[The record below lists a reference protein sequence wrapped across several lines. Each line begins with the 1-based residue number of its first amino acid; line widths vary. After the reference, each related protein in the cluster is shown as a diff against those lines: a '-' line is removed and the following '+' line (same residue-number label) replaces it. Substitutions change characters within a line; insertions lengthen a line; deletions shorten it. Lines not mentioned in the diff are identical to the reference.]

1 VTKKI
6 LVAYASKCGSTG
18 EVAEAMRKALCETGA
33 SVDVR
38 LAKAV
43 RDVSGYQ
50 GVIVGSAIRLGQW
63 LPEALQFIKRH
74 QAALSRVPVAY
85 FSVGSFLRDGTAK
98 SRQDAAASQ
107 NAARALVAPVS
118 TGLFAGKI
126 DMSKLSLVDRLLI
139 KAVQSPEGDWRDW
152 DAIRAWA
159 LQALPAS

>member
-1 VTKKI
+1 MTKKI

-107 NAARALVAPVS
+107 NAARAGFECQSSPVRLSVS
-118 TGLFAGKI
+118 TYAPPRPT
-126 DMSKLSLVDRLLI
+126 SNRQRLV
-139 KAVQSPEGDWRDW
+139 SNFTGC
-152 DAIRAWA
+152 AILAARAFRRA
-159 LQALPAS
+159 EI